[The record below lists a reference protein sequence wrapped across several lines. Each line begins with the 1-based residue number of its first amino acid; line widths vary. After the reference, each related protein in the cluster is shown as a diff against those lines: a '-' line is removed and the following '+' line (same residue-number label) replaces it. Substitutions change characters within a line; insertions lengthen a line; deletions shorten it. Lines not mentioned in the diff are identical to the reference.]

1 MRSQLSQVQTE
12 NTKLAAENKTLSSN
26 LQDLQTEVKS
36 LTVKLS
42 AARSTS
48 VDGRSNANVPG
59 SAVKTAHQRGN
70 SSQSI
75 KGPDPAIERL
85 KEDLY
90 SDLTGLMI
98 RNVKRLDEEDIYD
111 CIQTGRNGSKF
122 PLPFSS
128 TLSRSSI
135 LTSIAALHFHLSISH
150 LPPASTTP
158 GGSGGY
164 DDIEFA
170 YTPLLDEKNDKD
182 LLEILPDYLMEEICF
197 PRSSAAKFYA
207 KVGDCMNRKVEIVE

>member
-98 RNVKRLDEEDIYD
+98 RNVKRLDEEDVYD

-122 PLPFSS
+122 PLPIFYLVTKLDTDLNRS
-128 TLSRSSI
+128 TTLPSLD
-135 LTSIAALHFHLSISH
+135 LTSPARLHHARWFWRL
-150 LPPASTTP
+150 
-158 GGSGGY
+158 
-164 DDIEFA
+164 
-170 YTPLLDEKNDKD
+170 
-182 LLEILPDYLMEEICF
+182 
-197 PRSSAAKFYA
+197 R
-207 KVGDCMNRKVEIVE
+207 